1 MADNNRE
8 AALSLEEATADWRRL
23 EAEKARARVKMQ
35 RCGSGEAMGRYQEA
49 RAAVENARHRE
60 RITRQEIEQGRA
72 WDVRLR
78 VKMAELWRRVLR
90 LEEARTWKL
99 AFMWAASTADQ
110 LAEETARAAL
120 ELEQL
125 QGAGQVAGASLP
137 AAEERYRQLVL
148 KLGEM
153 QAIERALERQV
164 LRGWRWRKVWG
175 AVRRAAAGALP
186 AGARDL
192 LRRGRHGPERLAG
205 TTGPRA
211 GLSALFDH
219 VCPRGRPGQGRAGRS
234 LVGRVRAAV
243 GLAAGPAAGLS
254 QG

>member
-8 AALSLEEATADWRRL
+8 AALSLEEATADRRRL
-23 EAEKARARVKMQ
+23 EAEKARARVEMQ

-60 RITRQEIEQGRA
+60 RITRQEIEHGRA

-90 LEEARTWKL
+90 LEEARTWQL

-125 QGAGQVAGASLP
+125 QGAGQVASESL
-137 AAEERYRQLVL
+137 AEAEERYRQLVL
-148 KLGEM
+148 KLEEM
-153 QAIERALERQV
+153 QAIERTLERQV
-164 LRGWRWRKVWG
+164 LRWGRWRKVWG
-175 AVRRAAAGALP
+175 AVRRAGRGAV
-186 AGARDL
+186 AWAL
-192 LRRGRHGPERLAG
+192 LRL
-205 TTGPRA
+205 
-211 GLSALFDH
+211 LKKI
-219 VCPRGRPGQGRAGRS
+219 
-234 LVGRVRAAV
+234 RVMGA
-243 GLAAGPAAGLS
+243 
-254 QG
+254 